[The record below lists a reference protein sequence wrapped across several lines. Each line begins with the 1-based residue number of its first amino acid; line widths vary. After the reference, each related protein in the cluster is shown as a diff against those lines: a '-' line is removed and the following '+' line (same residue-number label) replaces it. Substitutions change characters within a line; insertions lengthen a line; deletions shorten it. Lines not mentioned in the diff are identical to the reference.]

1 MKRIIAGLIFIMS
14 VLTVLAV
21 DPADLVSHTI
31 SCNVTGAVLK
41 SDTIAVVSYDSR
53 HPGKDY
59 RPMIQT
65 AIDRVSAFGGGVV
78 SLSGGIFLS
87 KGSINLKSNV
97 WLYIGEDAVL
107 RFDPDPSLYPIVETS
122 WEGTYCYN
130 YSPMIRAYGVDNT
143 GIYGQGTI
151 DGNATTTFATWRPK
165 QKEAQQRSRQMNH
178 HDIDVWQRRFGD
190 GDWLRPQLIQF
201 YRCHRVTIEGVKIIN
216 SPFWCIHLLRSNN
229 IICRGIR
236 FDAKLVNNDGIDPE
250 SSSNIII
257 EDIDFD
263 NGDDNIA
270 IKSGRDNDGR
280 NWASPCSNILIRR
293 CHFKGLHAVVLG
305 SELSGG
311 IYNVVIEDCGVAGY
325 CKRGFYLKSNPDRGG
340 YVQNVYVR
348 NCHFGEVE
356 DLFYITASY
365 AGEGA
370 GNDKYTQIEN
380 IHVDGLTADKVNGA
394 AVVIQGVKEMPIK
407 NVTFRNMV
415 TGSPAIG
422 LSVENAVGVTFDNCF
437 IGGKAGVPSQ
447 VSAKDRLFDR

>member
-1 MKRIIAGLIFIMS
+1 MKRIIAGLIFILGA
-14 VLTVLAV
+14 VAAFAV
-21 DPADLVSHTI
+21 DTVDLVRHTI
-31 SCNVTGAVLK
+31 LSNVTGACMN
-41 SDTIAVVSYDSR
+41 SDTIAAIRYDGR
-53 HPGKDY
+53 YHKKDY
-59 RPMIQT
+59 RNIIQS
-65 AIDRVSAFGGGVV
+65 AIDKVSMRGGGLVT
-78 SLSGGIFLS
+78 LSGGVFLS
-87 KGSINLKSNV
+87 RGSLELKNNV
-97 WLYIGEDAVL
+97 MLYIEDGAVL
-107 RFDPDPSLYPIVETS
+107 RFDPDPSLYPIVDTS

-130 YSPMIRAYGVDNT
+130 YSPMIRAYGVVNT
-143 GIYGQGTI
+143 GIYGRGTI
-151 DGNATTTFATWRPK
+151 DGNAVTTFATWRPK

-178 HDIDVWQRRFGD
+178 DEIDVWKRRFGE

-201 YRCHRVTIEGVKIIN
+201 YNCNCVTIEGVKIIN

-236 FDAKLVNNDGIDPE
+236 YDAKLVNNDGIDPE
-250 SSSNIII
+250 SSSNILI
-257 EDIDFD
+257 EDICFD

-280 NWASPCSNILIRR
+280 NLSFPCCNILIRR

-311 IYNVVIEDCGVAGY
+311 IYNVVIEDCDVAGY

-370 GNDKYTQIEN
+370 GNDKFTHIEN
-380 IHVDGLTADKVNGA
+380 IHVDGLMADKVNGA
-394 AVVIQGVKEMPIK
+394 AVVIQGVEELPVN
-407 NVTFRNMV
+407 NVTFRNLV
-415 TGSPAIG
+415 TGSPRIG
-422 LSVENAVGVTFDNCF
+422 LSVENATGVTFEDCF
-437 IGGKAGVPSQ
+437 IGGRAGVPSQ
-447 VSAKDRLFDR
+447 VTEKDWLFDR